1 LRVHTTNDNA
11 GPALLQDRPL
21 RIARLIGADIVIS
34 ARFLFQTSHS
44 LRTCAPIEHHVF
56 HGID

>member
-21 RIARLIGADIVIS
+21 RIARHTAWIL
-34 ARFLFQTSHS
+34 
-44 LRTCAPIEHHVF
+44 
-56 HGID
+56 